1 MGWIFLVLA
10 GMFEV
15 MGVVGMNLIAKHGK
29 WHSYAITII
38 VFIMSFRFL
47 ASAMETLPMGLSYA
61 VWTGIG
67 TIGGTIV
74 GMLYYGEPKDW
85 KRIAFIGIIIVAVVG
100 LKWTS

>member
-1 MGWIFLVLA
+1 MGWTFLVLA

-15 MGVVGMNLIAKHGK
+15 VGVMGMNLIMKHGK
-29 WHSYAITII
+29 WQSYLVTMIGFVI
-38 VFIMSFRFL
+38 SFCFL

-67 TIGGTIV
+67 TIGGTVV

-85 KRIAFIGIIIVAVVG
+85 KRISFIGIIIVAVIG